1 MEELLA
7 KVEVVP
13 MASHR
18 QPRRRVERV
27 HDDGLNMMQGGK
39 VSKEKKLK
47 TTK

>member
-27 HDDGLNMMQGGK
+27 HDDGLTMMCHKRG
-39 VSKEKKLK
+39 
-47 TTK
+47 

>member
-27 HDDGLNMMQGGK
+27 HDDGSNMMLRLRG
-39 VSKEKKLK
+39 EKSFKRK
-47 TTK
+47 S

>member
-27 HDDGLNMMQGGK
+27 HDDGSNMLRG
-39 VSKEKKLK
+39 EKFQKRK
-47 TTK
+47 S